1 ALLRGQAPHG
11 LRRVRHA
18 RRRQRPLRAGRP
30 AGPRARPQDVQGQP
44 HPLQPDGHVRRL
56 EPRGDRRLPGRA
68 RGARDRRDGTPHP
81 GTRHRRR
88 VRPARRQGMKL
99 WRSRRTPRVLFI
111 HAGGVDGRMWHP
123 LAERLDGLRLH
134 IPDLRGH
141 GSTPLPPGEYAH
153 ADDLLSLLDDLRIKR
168 ATLVGASLGGWV
180 ALQLAT
186 KAPERVNGLALLA
199 STYRDRDEDEW
210 SPEIVA
216 FHNKEEA
223 LLEADDIDGA
233 VALGLRVWTPRPGV
247 RDLVETMTRDAF
259 AHQHGVEAPERPLPV
274 DLGA

>member
-1 ALLRGQAPHG
+1 MR
-11 LRRVRHA
+11 
-18 RRRQRPLRAGRP
+18 
-30 AGPRARPQDVQGQP
+30 
-44 HPLQPDGHVRRL
+44 
-56 EPRGDRRLPGRA
+56 
-68 RGARDRRDGTPHP
+68 
-81 GTRHRRR
+81 
-88 VRPARRQGMKL
+88 L
-99 WRSRRTPRVLFI
+99 WRSRKTPRVLFV

-141 GSTPLPPGEYAH
+141 GSTPLPPGEFSH
-153 ADDLLSLLDDLRIKR
+153 AEDLQRMLDDLRIKR
-168 ATLVGASLGGWV
+168 TTLVGASFGGWV

-199 STYRDRDEDEW
+199 STYRDRADDEW

-216 FHNKEEA
+216 FFEKEKA

-233 VALGLRVWTPRPGV
+233 VALGLRAWKPRPGV

-259 AHQHGVEAPERPLPV
+259 VLQHGVEAHERPLPV
-274 DLGA
+274 NLGAIAVPTLVVSGGKDPMPDFALIADRLAAEIDGAERAAIKDAGHLIALERPDATAELLQPWLERVSA